1 MERSDI
7 ANVSLKGLKAFVKV
21 CNAKSPE
28 MKILKDDLK
37 TVIKAIESRNSCKIL
52 ECDKFITE
60 KYPMTFSEAFKYN
73 LRYMREDE
81 FIALNIEEQIMSLHQ
96 LAHFLEDS
104 LKKETIDTKLT
115 TAGKEIIEGM
125 LVYGFEKATGD
136 KEDMEKATRKG
147 YPTTG

>member
-7 ANVSLKGLKAFVKV
+7 ANVSLKGLKAFVEV
-21 CNAKSPE
+21 CRAKSPE
-28 MKILKDDLK
+28 MKILKGDLK

-81 FIALNIEEQIMSLHQ
+81 FMALNIENQIMSLHQ

-104 LKKETIDTKLT
+104 LKKETIETKFA
-115 TAGKEIIEGM
+115 TAGSEILKGM
-125 LVYGFEKATGD
+125 VVYGLEKAIED
-136 KEDMEKATRKG
+136 KG
-147 YPTTG
+147 

>member
-1 MERSDI
+1 MERNDI

-37 TVIKAIESRNSCKIL
+37 TVIKAIESRNSCKTL

-81 FIALNIEEQIMSLHQ
+81 FMALNIEYQIMSLHQ

-104 LKKETIDTKLT
+104 LKKETIETKFA
-115 TAGKEIIEGM
+115 TAGLEILKGM
-125 LVYGFEKATGD
+125 VVYGFERTIDIK
-136 KEDMEKATRKG
+136 KI
-147 YPTTG
+147 